1 MSDLLTSPEAEEIK
15 KKAGLVSDFVVV
27 ALLFEKLLEVVYQN
41 GVIVDGFPRTPAQVG
56 VIKLLHDQMKLLR
69 KEFAD
74 SEHSYKFRRPVFR
87 VTVLYVDEQL
97 SVDRQ
102 IARGLQVKHH
112 NEEVRRT
119 GWGKLQE
126 ERTTDFEPPAARQ
139 RYAVFANHYDTL
151 KTLQKVFQFNII
163 PAGGSIMDVEN
174 AIKREFAYQSQ
185 YELGEETFDAIQK
198 LPTASEITAHSRQ
211 RLIRR
216 LDTYS
221 VKNQEIFASIIQ
233 VLNGASSTPSPPPP
247 VTRFLT
253 LSSFQMSSIL
263 LYLHTLFQGSALFDQ
278 RTKSSTIRYPS
289 QWSSTYSLSAASTS
303 WLT

>member
-15 KKAGLVSDFVVV
+15 RKAGLVSDFVVV
-27 ALLFEKLLEVVYQN
+27 ALLFEKLLEPIYQN

-69 KEFAD
+69 KEFAET
-74 SEHSYKFRRPVFR
+74 EHSHKFRRPVFR

-97 SVDRQ
+97 SVERQ
-102 IARGLQVKHH
+102 LARGLLVRHH

-119 GWGKLQE
+119 GWGKLME
-126 ERTTDFEPPAARQ
+126 ERSTDFEPEAARQ
-139 RYAVFANHYDTL
+139 RYSIFANHYDTL
-151 KTLQKVFQFNII
+151 KTLQKLFQFNII
-163 PAGGSIMDVEN
+163 PAGGTISDVEK

-221 VKNQEIFASIIQ
+221 VKNPVIFAGVIR
-233 VLNGASSTPSPPPP
+233 VLNG
-247 VTRFLT
+247 
-253 LSSFQMSSIL
+253 SIRNLQRL
-263 LYLHTLFQGSALFDQ
+263 LICSDSHNYFPH
-278 RTKSSTIRYPS
+278 R
-289 QWSSTYSLSAASTS
+289 
-303 WLT
+303 